1 MTTHTQPSV
10 AEIKRAVDD
19 LGQAFEAFKE
29 ANDLRTK
36 AKPGRGDV
44 VLDQK
49 VDRLSRD
56 VSALQGNVDRLFV
69 AAGRPSVTGGDP
81 ATTEHKAAF
90 FDRFVR
96 KGIETGLQA
105 LEAKALSTGSDADG
119 GYAVPEALDGSI
131 EKLLVEASPIRSVA
145 NVVQIGTSAYKK
157 LVNLGG
163 ATSGWVGESDARA
176 ETDTPQFSEVAPPLG
191 EIYANPAATQAML
204 DDAYFNVEDW
214 LAEELTTEFAAQEG
228 AAFVNGNGT
237 NKPKG
242 FLSLH
247 GDRRS
252 RRHAGLRL
260 AAICPDRRRGR
271 LAGEAIRPTSC
282 SISSMRSGP
291 AIEPRRRSSMNT
303 NLVAEIRKF
312 KDVRRQL
319 SLAARP
325 CRRPAGEPARL
336 PRDRGG
342 GHAGQGR
349 EFAFGRIRQFR
360 ARLYDH
366 RSHGDPD
373 PARSLHQQALRP
385 FLRHQARRRR
395 RGELGSDQAA
405 EIRGKLTQSSEIGSR
420 KPEF

>member
-228 AAFVNGNGT
+228 TAFVTGNGT

-242 FLSLH
+242 FLSYTATDEADGTRAFGSLQYVPTGVA
-247 GDRRS
+247 GDWPGS
-252 RRHAGLRL
+252 
-260 AAICPDRRRGR
+260 D
-271 LAGEAIRPTSC
+271 PTD
-282 SISSMRSGP
+282 ILLDLVYALRSGY
-291 AIEPRRRSSMNT
+291 RSSAAFAMNT

-312 KDVRRQL
+312 KDMDGNYLWRPGLADGQPASLLGYRAIEVADMPDKGANSL
-319 SLAARP
+319 SVAFGNFERGYTITDRMATRIL
-325 CRRPAGEPARL
+325 
-336 PRDRGG
+336 RDPFTNKPFVHFYATKRVGG
-342 GHAGQGR
+342 GVVNSEAIKLLK
-349 EFAFGRIRQFR
+349 FA
-360 ARLYDH
+360 A
-366 RSHGDPD
+366 S
-373 PARSLHQQALRP
+373 
-385 FLRHQARRRR
+385 
-395 RGELGSDQAA
+395 
-405 EIRGKLTQSSEIGSR
+405 
-420 KPEF
+420 

>member
-1 MTTHTQPSV
+1 MTTQTQPSV

-19 LGQAFEAFKE
+19 LGQAFETFKE
-29 ANDLRTK
+29 ANDLRAK

-69 AAGRPSVTGGDP
+69 AAGRPAVASMRRDDP
-81 ATTEHKAAF
+81 AITEHKAAF

-105 LEAKALSTGSDADG
+105 LEAKALSTGTDADG
-119 GYAVPEALDGSI
+119 GYAVPEALDSSI
-131 EKLLVEASPIRSVA
+131 EKLLLEASPIRSVA

-228 AAFVNGNGT
+228 TAFVTGNGT

-242 FLSLH
+242 FLSYTATDEVDGTRAFGSLQYVPTGVA
-247 GDRRS
+247 GDWPASDPTDILLDLVYALR
-252 RRHAGLRL
+252 AGYRTS
-260 AAICPDRRRGR
+260 AAFV
-271 LAGEAIRPTSC
+271 
-282 SISSMRSGP
+282 
-291 AIEPRRRSSMNT
+291 MNT

-312 KDVRRQL
+312 KDAEGNYLWRPGLADGQPPSLLGYRAIEVADMPDKAADSL
-319 SLAARP
+319 SVAFGNFERGYTVTDRMATRIL
-325 CRRPAGEPARL
+325 
-336 PRDRGG
+336 RDPFTNKPFVHFYATKRVGG
-342 GHAGQGR
+342 GVVNSEAIKLLK
-349 EFAFGRIRQFR
+349 FA
-360 ARLYDH
+360 
-366 RSHGDPD
+366 
-373 PARSLHQQALRP
+373 
-385 FLRHQARRRR
+385 
-395 RGELGSDQAA
+395 AA
-405 EIRGKLTQSSEIGSR
+405 
-420 KPEF
+420 